1 MSAEIGITTEKY
13 CGSHDRWVRT
23 NAYIYIYIF
32 LESGTPP
39 GPQKYVVLRFLFDY
53 FCFFHLLIIYERSK
67 FLGDVLFL
75 VCESLALFWIA
86 CFFVALFLLI
96 GGLSA

>member
-23 NAYIYIYIF
+23 NAYIYIY

-39 GPQKYVVLRFLFDY
+39 GPQIYVVLRFLFDCV
-53 FCFFHLLIIYERSK
+53 CFFHLLIIYERSK
-67 FLGDVLFL
+67 FLVDVLFL
-75 VCESLALFWIA
+75 VCESLDLFWIA

-96 GGLSA
+96 GGVSV